1 MSQVEE
7 MTLTTGYEESKKLLA
22 EITAFFKVNLVFLDS
37 KRFTF
42 KKDLQAELK
51 NKLKLIRI

>member
-1 MSQVEE
+1 VEE